1 MGFRI
6 NNNFDNAINNYASN
20 NLVGASLIFGCF
32 DLRAKILYTVS
43 LALDQYKFENVR
55 TKSNRCNKDKLHE
68 LWHLYHL
75 DTHTWLQR
83 RQTYYNLFHIYV
95 TISM

>member
-43 LALDQYKFENVR
+43 LALDQ
-55 TKSNRCNKDKLHE
+55 
-68 LWHLYHL
+68 
-75 DTHTWLQR
+75 
-83 RQTYYNLFHIYV
+83 
-95 TISM
+95 